1 MEGLQLA
8 ERYQLTSVL
17 GRGGMGDVWLG
28 CDQRLQRDV
37 AVKILRPQLAADER
51 VRRRFE
57 DEARASA
64 QLAHPHVVAV
74 FDSGEDGG
82 TPFLVMERLSGR
94 TLADEIR
101 HGPLPVGR
109 VQALAEQILSAL
121 AAAHGA
127 GVLHRDIKPGNV
139 LLSADGSAKVADFGI
154 AKIVDD
160 LDATTTGV
168 VLGTPAYLAPERIA
182 GHAATPSS
190 DIFAVGVVLYEA
202 LTGTCPFEGDHPIAM
217 ATAIQQG
224 DFVPV
229 RERRPEVPVAFARVV
244 ERAMAKDARDRFSS
258 AATMLAALQSSSAA
272 QVARGPAPTIVVNE
286 TMALPAQ
293 LAPDAR
299 DAPPESE
306 ASGGAARPRSYRRAI
321 AWIAT
326 LGVLLLAG
334 GSLLLAS
341 RNASAPPAGANGGN
355 PPAAGTGAT
364 QQPQQPGASQ
374 PSTPATTT
382 GPQVSLPPSLDSALS
397 ELDKAVRP

>member
-37 AVKILRPQLAADER
+37 AVKILRPQLASDPR
-51 VRRRFE
+51 IRRRFE

-74 FDSGEDGG
+74 FDSGEEDG

-101 HGPLPVGR
+101 RGALPIGR
-109 VQALAEQILSAL
+109 VKVLAEQILSAL

-202 LTGTCPFEGDHPIAM
+202 LTGSCPFEGEHPIAI
-217 ATAIQQG
+217 ATAIQRG

-229 RERRPEVPVAFARVV
+229 LERRPEVPVAFARVI
-244 ERAMAKDARDRFSS
+244 ERAMARDPRDRFSS
-258 AATMLAALQSSSAA
+258 AATMLAALQSSTAPPTPASST
-272 QVARGPAPTIVVNE
+272 APTVVVNE
-286 TMALPAQ
+286 TLAMPAQ
-293 LAPDAR
+293 LAPDAG
-299 DAPPESE
+299 SE
-306 ASGGAARPRSYRRAI
+306 PAEHTANARAASPRRYRRSMASM
-321 AWIAT
+321 AT
-326 LGVLLLAG
+326 LAVLLLAAG
-334 GSLLLAS
+334 ALLFAG
-341 RNASAPPAGANGGN
+341 RGRYAPPAGANAGN
-355 PPAAGTGAT
+355 PPALGASE
-364 QQPQQPGASQ
+364 QPQQSEASQ
-374 PSTPATTT
+374 APASATAPPATLS
-382 GPQVSLPPSLDSALS
+382 PALDSALS
-397 ELDKAVRP
+397 DLETAVKP

>member
-37 AVKILRPQLAADER
+37 AIKVLRPQLAADQR

-74 FDSGEDGG
+74 FDSGEDDG

-101 HGPLPVGR
+101 NGPLPLQR
-109 VQALAEQILSAL
+109 VQVLAEQILSAL

-168 VLGTPAYLAPERIA
+168 VLGTPAYLAPERIS
-182 GHAATPSS
+182 GSAATPSS
-190 DIFAVGVVLYEA
+190 DMFAVGVVLYEA
-202 LTGTCPFEGDHPIAM
+202 LTGSCPFEGEHPIAI
-217 ATAIQQG
+217 ATAIQRG
-224 DFVPV
+224 EFVPV
-229 RERRPEVPVAFARVV
+229 RERRPEVPVAFARVI
-244 ERAMAKDARDRFSS
+244 ERALAKDPRDRFSS
-258 AATMLAALQSSSAA
+258 AATMLAALQSSS
-272 QVARGPAPTIVVNE
+272 VPPSSPSSTPPTVVVNE
-286 TMALPAQ
+286 TMAMPPL

-299 DAPPESE
+299 TDSATSLSS
-306 ASGGAARPRSYRRAI
+306 SGANLRGRHRRVL
-321 AWIAT
+321 AWMAT
-326 LGVLLLAG
+326 LAILLLAG
-334 GSLLLAS
+334 GAVLLAS
-341 RNASAPPAGANGGN
+341 RDSSAPPAGANAGN
-355 PPAAGTGAT
+355 PPAAGAT
-364 QQPQQPGASQ
+364 QPSPQPGASQ
-374 PSTPATTT
+374 PTTPPTTLAPT
-382 GPQVSLPPSLDSALS
+382 LDSVLS
-397 ELDKAVRP
+397 ELEKAVKP